1 MQLELD
7 LQTRSFNP
15 SWTYMDDEYYKYH
28 AEISRKYG
36 IKNACW
42 SWDSVD
48 MEADGFT
55 ELSLIWDTD
64 EDCNRHEVA
73 LEGSRAIDVLI
84 AFDRLIE
91 KTGDYHHCFL
101 EGISNEEPDFGQVW
115 TGS

>member
-1 MQLELD
+1 MQLSLD
-7 LQTRSFNP
+7 LQTFSFNP

-28 AEISRKYG
+28 TEINRKYG
-36 IKNACW
+36 IKGAWW

-48 MEADGFT
+48 MEAEGFT
-55 ELSLIWDTD
+55 SLTAIWDTD

-84 AFDRLIE
+84 AFDRLIK
-91 KTGDYHHCFL
+91 KTGDYHHNFL
-101 EGISNEEPDFGQVW
+101 EGLTEDGEVL

>member
-1 MQLELD
+1 MQLALD
-7 LQTRSFNP
+7 LQTYSFNP
-15 SWTYMDDEYYKYH
+15 SWTYMDDEYHAYH

-36 IKNACW
+36 IKNAYW
-42 SWDSVD
+42 SWDNVD

-55 ELSLIWDTD
+55 ELSLIWNTD

-91 KTGDYHHCFL
+91 KTGDYHHSFL
-101 EGISNEEPDFGQVW
+101 EGMSNSGEIW

>member
-7 LQTRSFNP
+7 LQTYSFNP
-15 SWTYMDDEYYKYH
+15 SWNYLDTAWSTYET
-28 AEISRKYG
+28 EIRRKYG

-42 SWDSVD
+42 SWECVD

-55 ELSLIWDTD
+55 ELSLIWDID
-64 EDCNRHEVA
+64 EDGESHMVL

-84 AFDRLIE
+84 AFDKLIE

-101 EGISNEEPDFGQVW
+101 EGISNEEPSIGRVL

>member
-7 LQTRSFNP
+7 LQTYSFNP
-15 SWTYMDDEYYKYH
+15 SWNYLDTAWYTYQS
-28 AEISRKYG
+28 EISRKYG

-42 SWDSVD
+42 SMNCVD
-48 MEADGFT
+48 LEADGFT

-101 EGISNEEPDFGQVW
+101 EGLAEDGSVL